1 MIKFTKK
8 EADFIRKRS
17 EARVATVSSK
27 GWPQVTTVVHAFN
40 GRHIYFAMD
49 YGSRKRKN
57 LLHSNKISIIIDVYE
72 RQPKAV
78 MMQGRAELL
87 EKGKD
92 FAYTRHL
99 LEMRHAYFQA
109 NKIKETK
116 AVLVKITPIRKV
128 SWGIDDSH
136 R

>member
-1 MIKFTKK
+1 MIKFTKN
-8 EADFIRKRS
+8 EAQFINKRS
-17 EARVATVSSK
+17 EARVATVSPK

-49 YGSRKRKN
+49 YGSRKHKN
-57 LLHSNKISIIIDVYE
+57 LLHNNKISLIIDVYG

-92 FAYTRHL
+92 FASTKHL
-99 LEMRHAYFQA
+99 LEMRHAYFRA
-109 NKIKETK
+109 NKIKETQ
-116 AVLVKITPIRKV
+116 AVLVKVTPTRKV
-128 SWGIDDSH
+128 SWGIDDKK
-136 R
+136 